1 MDSPAHHGPGGPEDP
16 GPWDETGPPCRVI
29 AVTHHGE
36 IHGYLISRT
45 DERGRVAWR
54 TASGRVRYLLAR
66 PADLHLPSGERPW
79 EGLEIPWLLAS
90 RPTAR
95 PRSA

>member
-1 MDSPAHHGPGGPEDP
+1 VDGSANHPPGGSEDRAL
-16 GPWDETGPPCRVI
+16 WDEAGLPCRVI
-29 AVTHHGE
+29 AVTQHGE

-45 DERGRVAWR
+45 DGRGRVAWR